1 LIQEV
6 EQAATRLA
14 AENGAEITD
23 AFWDFVES

>member
-1 LIQEV
+1 MTEV
-6 EQAATRLA
+6 ESAVTRLA